1 MAELTCSN
9 CGASNADSQNFCGEC
24 GTALSLICVNG
35 HTNSPSQR
43 FCGECGVALD
53 VSEEFSAAMPSP
65 TDEAGERRLVSVLF
79 ADLVGFTPFSES
91 RDPEEVRGMLTR
103 YFDRAQTIIEQF
115 GGEVDKFIGDAVT
128 AFWGAHQAQ
137 EDDAERA
144 VRAAL
149 ELIDSVSELGDEIGV
164 PDLALRAGVLSGETS
179 VGSGGNEKGLV
190 VGDIVNTAARLQSE
204 ASPGAVFVGT
214 STHALTGDSI
224 RYEFVGDLAL
234 KGKGAPVA
242 VWRAVDIAAAVG
254 GRGRADGLEAPFVGR
269 EDELRMLKD
278 QIHATA
284 REKRARLVSI
294 VGEAGIGKSR
304 LAWELQKYLDG
315 LTETFFWHEGR
326 SPAYGEGV
334 TFWALGEMV
343 RQRARIAET
352 DDQMKARTKLRTVVA
367 EFVPDPDEQKWIE
380 PRLAGLLGLD
390 EMPPGDRNE
399 LFAALRT
406 FFQRL
411 AESLP
416 TVLVFE
422 DLHWADSGLL
432 DFIEELVEWSSRHPI
447 MVVTLARPDLTD
459 QRAGWGSGRRNT
471 LSTHLGPL
479 HDDDMARLVT
489 GLAPGIP
496 DDVVSLI
503 VSRAEGVPL
512 YALEFVRM
520 LVGSGDLTMS
530 GDRFEMTGVV
540 ERLAIPDSL
549 RSVIAA
555 RLDRLDADQ
564 LALILDASV
573 LGYSFTADG
582 LAVFG
587 ERVNTEVH
595 LRDLIRNELLEFE
608 ADEGSPER
616 GQYRFIQSVI
626 REVAYSRLAK
636 SDRRDCHVLVAE
648 YYEARGDVETFPIVA
663 SHYVDAYAADPTDEL
678 AAATRNALRRA
689 AERAAQL
696 HSHQQ
701 VLGLARRAIDLTPE
715 GPDLVALHELAAG
728 AAREQL
734 DFETAEKHAVTALE
748 WYDSHGSAPQTAAAA
763 MLVGSIHT
771 DANHPLQAIEAM
783 APFLAPDD
791 PGPEQGALAAALA
804 RAYMLSAQTE
814 EALQLADQ
822 AIVIAEANRDFAT
835 LADAI
840 ITRGTILPGTGR
852 MQEGIMT
859 LRGVIDFAEEHDLLF
874 AAGRGINNLTANS
887 HSDGDRVIGEYAKR
901 GLEMAS
907 RSGDA
912 NALQRMVSLRGWW
925 LMRMHRLDE
934 AVEIID
940 SHEFDFGI
948 EDISQNIRW
957 TRSAVDWVRDG
968 DESAFA
974 EMVQAMKKALDSEER
989 QGQESGKDGLAWM
1002 ALQTGDRERALEHA
1016 LQVEFFGLWVQSVE
1030 TALTAALLLGD
1041 RDAFTRAVE
1050 YAETWPVP
1058 GRKQDGQQLLVEAG
1072 WAVLDGRTEDAVAA
1086 FTTLI
1091 ELYQGWFSVQSYQE
1105 ARLLFATVMGPDVP
1119 EARSAAATAY
1129 AEIADA
1135 GAYHLL
1141 EVWKDALPGTTAE
1154 AAS

>member
-1 MAELTCSN
+1 VRLE
-9 CGASNADSQNFCGEC
+9 
-24 GTALSLICVNG
+24 
-35 HTNSPSQR
+35 
-43 FCGECGVALD
+43 
-53 VSEEFSAAMPSP
+53 VSEELSAATPSP
-65 TDEAGERRLVSVLF
+65 TGEAGERRLVSVLF

-128 AFWGAHQAQ
+128 AFWGAHQTQ
-137 EDDAERA
+137 EDDADRA

-149 ELIDSVSELGDEIGV
+149 ELIDSVSELGAEIGV

-179 VGSGGNEKGLV
+179 VGPGGNEKGLV

-204 ASPGAVFVGT
+204 ASPGLVFVGD

-234 KGKGAPVA
+234 KGKSAPVA

-278 QIHATA
+278 QIHATT
-284 REKRARLVSI
+284 REERARLVSI

-352 DDQMKARTKLRTVVA
+352 DDQLKARTKLRTAVA
-367 EFVPDPDEQKWIE
+367 EHVPDPDEQKWIE

-411 AESLP
+411 AESSP

-459 QRAGWGSGRRNT
+459 QRPGWGSGRRNA

-479 HDDDMARLVT
+479 HDDDMEGLVS

-503 VSRAEGVPL
+503 VGRAEGVPL

-520 LVGSGDLTMS
+520 LLGSGDLAMS
-530 GDRFEMTGVV
+530 GDRFEMSKAIEG
-540 ERLAIPDSL
+540 LAIPDSL
-549 RSVIAA
+549 RSVVAA

-564 LALILDASV
+564 RSLILDASV

-582 LAVFG
+582 LTIFG
-587 ERVNTEVH
+587 ERANTGEH

-626 REVAYSRLAK
+626 REVAYSRLAR
-636 SDRRDCHVLVAE
+636 SDRRDRHVLVAE
-648 YYEARGDVETFPIVA
+648 YYEARGDVETLSIVA

-678 AAATRNALRRA
+678 AAATRNAVQRA
-689 AERAAQL
+689 AERAAEL
-696 HSHQQ
+696 HSNRQ
-701 VLGLARRAIDLTPE
+701 VLALASRAIDLTPE
-715 GPDLVALHELAAG
+715 GPDLAALHELAAK
-728 AAREQL
+728 AAQAQL
-734 DFETAEKHAVTALE
+734 DFETAEEHAATALE
-748 WYDSHGSAPQTAAAA
+748 WYASHGSSAQAATAAK
-763 MLVGSIHT
+763 LLGSIHT
-771 DANHPLQAIEAM
+771 DATHPLQAIDAM
-783 APFLAPDD
+783 LPFLD
-791 PGPEQGALAAALA
+791 PEDTGPEQGVLAAALA
-804 RAYMLSAQTE
+804 RAYMLGAQNNE
-814 EALQLADQ
+814 GLRLADQ
-822 AIVIAEANRDFAT
+822 AILIAESNLDFAT

-840 ITRGTILPGTGR
+840 ITKATILPSTGR
-852 MQEGIMT
+852 NQEGLMT
-859 LRGVIDFAEEHDLLF
+859 LRGVIDFAEEHDLLI
-874 AAGRGINNLTANS
+874 AAGRGINNLIANS
-887 HSDGDRVIGEYAKR
+887 HSDGQRMIGEYAKR

-912 NALQRMVSLRGWW
+912 NTLQRMVSQRGWW
-925 LMRMHRLDE
+925 LLRMHRLDE
-934 AVEIID
+934 AVEIIE
-940 SHEFDFGI
+940 SHEFDFEI
-948 EDISQNIRW
+948 EGVSSEIQW
-957 TRSAVDWVRDG
+957 TRSAVDWLRDG
-968 DESAFA
+968 AETAFA
-974 EMVQAMKKALDSEER
+974 EMVQAMKKYLDSEER
-989 QGQESGKDGLAWM
+989 QSQETGKDGLAWM
-1002 ALQTGDRERALEHA
+1002 ALQTGDRERALEDA
-1016 LQVEFFGLWVQSVE
+1016 LQVEFIGLWLRSVE

-1050 YAETWPVP
+1050 YAETWQVP
-1058 GRKQDGQQLLVEAG
+1058 GRKQDGQR
-1072 WAVLDGRTEDAVAA
+1072 WAVLDGRIEDGVAA

-1091 ELYQGWFSVQSYQE
+1091 ELYDRWFSVQSSQE
-1105 ARLLFATVMGPDVP
+1105 ARLLFATVMGPDLP
-1119 EARSAAATAY
+1119 EARLAAETAY
-1129 AEIADA
+1129 DEITKA
-1135 GAYHLL
+1135 GAHHLL
-1141 EVWKDALPGTTAE
+1141 EVWKDALPPPAVE
-1154 AAS
+1154 AAG

>member
-1 MAELTCSN
+1 
-9 CGASNADSQNFCGEC
+9 
-24 GTALSLICVNG
+24 
-35 HTNSPSQR
+35 
-43 FCGECGVALD
+43 
-53 VSEEFSAAMPSP
+53 
-65 TDEAGERRLVSVLF
+65 
-79 ADLVGFTPFSES
+79 
-91 RDPEEVRGMLTR
+91 MLTR

-128 AFWGAHQAQ
+128 AFWGAHQTQ
-137 EDDAERA
+137 EDDADRA

-149 ELIDSVSELGDEIGV
+149 ELVDSVSGLGAEIGV

-179 VGSGGNEKGLV
+179 VGPGGNEKGLV

-204 ASPGAVFVGT
+204 ASPGSVFVGD

-234 KGKGAPVA
+234 KGKSAPVA
-242 VWRAVDIAAAVG
+242 VWRAVDIAAEVG

-284 REKRARLVSI
+284 REERARLVSI

-304 LAWELQKYLDG
+304 LTWELQKYLDG

-352 DDQMKARTKLRTVVA
+352 DDQLKARTKLRTAVA
-367 EFVPDPDEQKWIE
+367 EHVPDPDEQEWIE

-459 QRAGWGSGRRNT
+459 QRSGWGSGRRNA

-479 HDDDMARLVT
+479 HDDDMARLVS

-503 VSRAEGVPL
+503 VGRAEGVPL

-520 LVGSGDLTMS
+520 LLGSGDLTMS
-530 GDRFEMTGVV
+530 GDRFEMTGAV
-540 ERLAIPDSL
+540 EELAIPDSL

-636 SDRRDCHVLVAE
+636 SDRRDRHVLVAE

-663 SHYVDAYAADPTDEL
+663 SHYVDAYAADPTDQL
-678 AAATRNALRRA
+678 AAATRSALQRA

-701 VLGLARRAIDLTPE
+701 VLGLARRAIDLTPN
-715 GPDLVALHELAAG
+715 GPDLAALHELAAK
-728 AAREQL
+728 AAQAQL
-734 DFETAEKHAVTALE
+734 DFETAEEHAATALE
-748 WYDSHGSAPQTAAAA
+748 WYASHGSSGQAATAAK
-763 MLVGSIHT
+763 LLGSIHT
-771 DANHPLQAIEAM
+771 DANHPLQAIDAM

-804 RAYMLSAQTE
+804 RAYMLSSQNE

-840 ITRGTILPGTGR
+840 ITKGTILPGMGR
-852 MQEGIMT
+852 MQEGIMM
-859 LRGVIDFAEEHDLLF
+859 LRGSVDFAEEHDLLR
-874 AAGRGINNLTANS
+874 AAGRGINNLIATS
-887 HSDGDRVIGEYAKR
+887 IQDGFLMFGEYAKR
-901 GLEMAS
+901 GLEIAS
-907 RSGDA
+907 QSGA
-912 NALQRMVSLRGWW
+912 TYTLQRMVSQRSLW
-925 LMRMHRLDE
+925 LMMMHRLDE
-934 AVEIID
+934 AAEILD
-940 SHEFDFGI
+940 SHEFGFVIQDV
-948 EDISQNIRW
+948 DSQMRF
-957 TRSAVDWVRDG
+957 TRSSIDWLRDG
-968 DESAFA
+968 SEASSANIASVLTEFI
-974 EMVQAMKKALDSEER
+974 DSEEPQMQMTGR
-989 QGQESGKDGLAWM
+989 DHFSRM
-1002 ALQTGDRERALEHA
+1002 ALQGGDYEGALEQA
-1016 LQVEFFGLWVQSVE
+1016 VQVEVLGSWLQSVE
-1030 TALTAALLLGD
+1030 TALTAGLLLRD
-1041 RDAFTRAVE
+1041 RGAFTRAVD
-1050 YAETWPVP
+1050 YAETWPAP
-1058 GRKQDGQQLLVEAG
+1058 GRKQDGQRLLVEAG
-1072 WAVLDGRTEDAVAA
+1072 WAVLDGQTQDAVAA

-1091 ELYQGWFSVQSYQE
+1091 ELYRKHFSVDRLQE
-1105 ARLLFATVMGPDVP
+1105 ARLVFAIAMGPEVS
-1119 EARSAAATAY
+1119 EARIAAETAY
-1129 AEIADA
+1129 DEITKA
-1135 GAYHLL
+1135 GAHHLL
-1141 EVWKDALPGTTAE
+1141 EVWKDALPPPAVE
-1154 AAS
+1154 AAG

>member
-1 MAELTCSN
+1 MAELTCSS

-24 GTALSLICVNG
+24 GTGLSLICVNG
-35 HTNSPSQR
+35 HANTPSQR

-53 VSEEFSAAMPSP
+53 VSEELSAATPSP

-103 YFDRAQTIIEQF
+103 YFERAQTIIEQF

-128 AFWGAHQAQ
+128 AFWGAHQTQ
-137 EDDAERA
+137 EDDADRA

-149 ELIDSVSELGDEIGV
+149 ELIDSVSELGAEIGV
-164 PDLALRAGVLSGETS
+164 SDLALRAGVLSGETS

-204 ASPGAVFVGT
+204 ASPGSVFVGD

-234 KGKGAPVA
+234 KGKSTPVA

-278 QIHATA
+278 QIHATT

-352 DDQMKARTKLRTVVA
+352 DDQLKARTKLRTAVA
-367 EFVPDPDEQKWIE
+367 EHVPDPDEQEWIE

-459 QRAGWGSGRRNT
+459 QRAGWGSGRRNA

-479 HDDDMARLVT
+479 HDDDMARLVS

-503 VSRAEGVPL
+503 VGRAEGIPL

-520 LVGSGDLTMS
+520 LLGSGDLTMS
-530 GDRFEMTGVV
+530 GDRFEMTGAV
-540 ERLAIPDSL
+540 EELAIPDSL

-564 LALILDASV
+564 RALILDASV

-587 ERVNTEVH
+587 ERGDTEEL
-595 LRDLIRNELLEFE
+595 LRDLIRNELLELE

-636 SDRRDCHVLVAE
+636 SDRRDRHVLVAE
-648 YYEARGDVETFPIVA
+648 YYDARGDVETLSIVA
-663 SHYVDAYAADPTDEL
+663 SHYVDAYAADPTDVL
-678 AAATRNALRRA
+678 AAATRNAVQRA

-701 VLGLARRAIDLTPE
+701 VLGLASRAIDLSPN
-715 GPDLVALHELAAG
+715 GPDLAALHELAAS
-728 AAREQL
+728 AAHAQL
-734 DFETAEKHAVTALE
+734 DFETAERHAVTALE

-771 DANHPLQAIEAM
+771 DANHPLQAIDAM
-783 APFLAPDD
+783 LPFLAPDD
-791 PGPEQGALAAALA
+791 PGREQGALASALA
-804 RAYMLSAQTE
+804 RSYMLSAQFE
-814 EALQLADQ
+814 EGLQLADQ
-822 AIVIAEANRDFAT
+822 AILIAETNLDFAT

-840 ITRGTILPGTGR
+840 ITKATILPGTGR
-852 MQEGIMT
+852 TQEGLMT
-859 LRGVIDFAEEHDLLF
+859 LRGVIDFAEEHDLLL
-874 AAGRGINNLTANS
+874 AAGRGINNLIANS
-887 HSDGDRVIGEYAKR
+887 HSDGQRMIGEYAKR

-912 NALQRMVSLRGWW
+912 NTLQRMVSLRGWW
-925 LMRMHRLDE
+925 LMNMHRLDE
-934 AVEIID
+934 AVEMLDTHEFGFVIQDID
-940 SHEFDFGI
+940 SGM
-948 EDISQNIRW
+948 RL
-957 TRSAVDWVRDG
+957 TRSSIDWLRDG
-968 DESAFA
+968 SEGAIA
-974 EMVQAMKKALDSEER
+974 EMTAAMTASVNSEEP
-989 QGQESGKDGLAWM
+989 QTQMTGKDALARM
-1002 ALQTGDRERALEHA
+1002 ALQDGNYEGALEQA
-1016 LQVEFFGLWVQSVE
+1016 VQVELLGFWLESVE

-1050 YAETWPVP
+1050 YAETWEVP
-1058 GRKQDGQQLLVEAG
+1058 GRKRDAQQLLVKAG
-1072 WAVLDGRTEDAVAA
+1072 WAVLEGRTEDAVAA
-1086 FTTLI
+1086 FTALI
-1091 ELYQGWFSVQSYQE
+1091 ELYQGWFSVQSSQE
-1105 ARLLFATVMGPDVP
+1105 ARLLFATVMGLDVP
-1119 EARSAAATAY
+1119 EARSAAETAY
-1129 AEIADA
+1129 AEITDA

-1141 EVWKDALPGTTAE
+1141 EVWRDALPGTTAE